1 MAEERELLRNELS
14 ETWIDECKYPDDTD
28 FGNYRRHFGYG
39 APGGRH
45 LTWVQV
51 LDKYNMYVLKLAENE
66 PLESLP
72 TPIPLIGAKTQRV
85 KNLIPLGPP

>member
-1 MAEERELLRNELS
+1 MAEERELLRQELS

-45 LTWVQV
+45 LTWAKV
-51 LDKYNMYVLKLAENE
+51 LEKYTKYVLRPAENE
-66 PLESLP
+66 PLE
-72 TPIPLIGAKTQRV
+72 TIPAPLQLIKVQTQRV
-85 KNLIPLGPP
+85 KDLIPMAPP